1 MSENNYGALMMK
13 SVLAAGDD
21 INAIKS
27 PGIYIVPGG
36 STSSPGNAGGILIVC
51 SGSPVRRTFV
61 AVDTDAIT
69 QLATLAAVQSA
80 VSALELAISLE
91 LAKKQP
97 ADSTLTNLSGKDVA
111 GLLAFLGLSD
121 VLHLGNFG
129 IGKSKSESAAQR
141 THAGSF
147 FYEPGIQGSTLYPA
161 SVAVMESGGPTQQE
175 WGQLAIAYGADFKA
189 WFARQTFGGSLEVSE
204 IFHDKR
210 KPTNADV
217 GSYPATG
224 GNLNGNLSATGTVTS
239 GPGKDMSAG
248 QDLWAGRDLYAN
260 RNLHVTGAATLGSL
274 TVNGDTATTGN
285 IDAGGYVRSAAGKDV
300 VSQNDIWAT
309 RNATVGKDLTV
320 VGTAAITGD
329 IDCGG
334 GVSSGTGK
342 NITSR
347 NDIVASRHVTVGQN
361 LTVGGS
367 ATVTGNVDATGYVRS
382 GVGSDVVSQN
392 DFWAARYIYE
402 NGLRVYSPG
411 NPPPAKF
418 SKALNTVSW
427 EKNLET
433 GVITIWGF
441 VDVGDNAYVT
451 VNLPI
456 AFPSSFLSLLLT
468 PAMPGAFLGQNV
480 VSAGG
485 KIINSSSFGCGISSS
500 VDIPWT
506 GIYFEAKGV

>member
-80 VSALELAISLE
+80 VSALELAINLE
-91 LAKKQP
+91 LIKKQP

-161 SVAVMESGGPTQQE
+161 SVAVMESGGPTQEE

-224 GNLNGNLSATGTVTS
+224 GTLNGNLSATGGVTS
-239 GPGKDMSAG
+239 GPGKDMAAG
-248 QDLWAGRDLYAN
+248 QDLWAGRDVHAN
-260 RNLHVTGAATLGSL
+260 RNLHVIGAATLGSL

-285 IDAGGYVRSAAGKDV
+285 LDAGGYLRSAAGKDV
-300 VSQNDIWAT
+300 VSQNDI
-309 RNATVGKDLTV
+309 
-320 VGTAAITGD
+320 
-329 IDCGG
+329 
-334 GVSSGTGK
+334 
-342 NITSR
+342 
-347 NDIVASRHVTVGQN
+347 
-361 LTVGGS
+361 
-367 ATVTGNVDATGYVRS
+367 
-382 GVGSDVVSQN
+382 
-392 DFWAARYIYE
+392 WAARYIYE